1 MCKVGYV
8 RYRKRDN
15 NMTFNLKTHKVALKI
30 FQGGPKYEILYFKK
44 CLAKDLS
51 LGFMCPLLLG
61 GCITG
66 CA

>member
-1 MCKVGYV
+1 
-8 RYRKRDN
+8 
-15 NMTFNLKTHKVALKI
+15 MTFNLKTHKVALKI